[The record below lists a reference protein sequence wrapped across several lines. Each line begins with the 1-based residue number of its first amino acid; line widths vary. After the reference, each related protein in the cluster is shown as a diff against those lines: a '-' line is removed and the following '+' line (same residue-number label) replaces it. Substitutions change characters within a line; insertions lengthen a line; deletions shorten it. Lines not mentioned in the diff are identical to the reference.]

1 MRFGTVSLALL
12 LVPYLAGAQQ
22 PGPQGYVPPHGF
34 VPDSATA
41 VRIAIAAWIPI
52 YGENMITAEKP
63 FAATLQDSVWTVRGS
78 SPNCIVFTTPQPSP
92 PNRLVILRRSTG
104 ALGPCP
110 VIVLDGASFDLA
122 ARDGVAGSD
131 NRPPGAPPPPAAP
144 VMVKGTDRRS
154 SGRSR
159 PSRQSGAA
167 G

>member
-1 MRFGTVSLALL
+1 MRFGTISLALF

-78 SPNCIVFTTPQPSP
+78 TPNCIVFTTPQPSP
-92 PNRLVILRRSTG
+92 PNRLVIVRHSTG

-110 VIVLDGASFDLA
+110 IIVLDGAAFDLA
-122 ARDGVAGSD
+122 ARGVAVAKIAQRD
-131 NRPPGAPPPPAAP
+131 ARILF
-144 VMVKGTDRRS
+144 VTHDM
-154 SGRSR
+154 
-159 PSRQSGAA
+159 
-167 G
+167 

>member
-122 ARDGVAGSD
+122 ARDGVAVAKIAQRD
-131 NRPPGAPPPPAAP
+131 ARILF
-144 VMVKGTDRRS
+144 VTHDM
-154 SGRSR
+154 
-159 PSRQSGAA
+159 
-167 G
+167 

>member
-1 MRFGTVSLALL
+1 MRFGTISLALL
-12 LVPYLAGAQQ
+12 LVPYLVGAQQ

-92 PNRLVILRRSTG
+92 PNRLVILRHSTG

-110 VIVLDGASFDLA
+110 VIVVDGTSFDLA
-122 ARDGVAGSD
+122 ARDGVAVAKIAQRD
-131 NRPPGAPPPPAAP
+131 ARILF
-144 VMVKGTDRRS
+144 VTHDM
-154 SGRSR
+154 
-159 PSRQSGAA
+159 
-167 G
+167 

>member
-12 LVPYLAGAQQ
+12 LVPYLAGAQR

-122 ARDGVAGSD
+122 ARDGVAVLE
-131 NRPPGAPPPPAAP
+131 NTPPRARPPLPPPDKCRGPI
-144 VMVKGTDRRS
+144 V
-154 SGRSR
+154 GRSINCAW
-159 PSRQSGAA
+159 SAA
-167 G
+167 